1 LRILIDV
8 HFARVRVCVCWDT
21 DQDGLMGLIAGAKLD
36 TDAKRQSAV
45 RTKLKRYFELAEELK
60 GQIQQSLDEAGC

>member
-1 LRILIDV
+1 
-8 HFARVRVCVCWDT
+8 
-21 DQDGLMGLIAGAKLD
+21 MGVIAGAKLD